1 MGSPIRLPAQTC
13 SRSAN
18 NDRFHALATQLIRIE
33 RQADGRV
40 RAASPWLPERPR
52 HDAVERSVQRRSP
65 SDPKYIPDA
74 WPAVLSQDVLSAYTG
89 MSKETLGGILTVRPL
104 DLGARCVRYRRSDI
118 DAWLETLPQRG
129 ETHAPPSPPDAQDGL
144 QSGSRTEDALE
155 RVRARTAGRRS

>member
-1 MGSPIRLPAQTC
+1 MGSPIRLPTQEC
-13 SRSAN
+13 SRIVDA
-18 NDRFHALATQLIRIE
+18 DRVRALATRSIRIE

-40 RAASPWLPERPR
+40 RAASPWLPDQSRHNAHERIL
-52 HDAVERSVQRRSP
+52 QRRSP

-74 WPAVLSQDVLSAYTG
+74 WPALLSKDVLSAYTG
-89 MSKETLGGILTVRPL
+89 MSKEMLGGVLTVRPL
-104 DLGARCVRYRRSDI
+104 DLGARRILYRRTDI

-129 ETHAPPSPPDAQDGL
+129 ETHAPPSPPDSQDGL